1 MGGVRSAVAACVVLV
16 TLVVAAPPSAR
27 ASFTSAEEAE
37 LLKLVNGLDNISEAL
52 RYVAYAIRR
61 GTTAQTQGPLAD
73 SLALFVL
80 AARDAERAY
89 GLLLDVITEQRGT
102 SIYKTLEGQSRTE
115 RMAQA
120 WWRIDR
126 SVNSLV
132 MAEAALTRAFA
143 ANTDSVYQDN
153 VRRARDIWSV
163 AARRYLLWVDRSLAY
178 ATPNPASFPKV
189 IGPHGDYDQSQ
200 WFLWRSH
207 WYALDMLDSVTA
219 AFRADS
225 IQTDYWSVYKTISST
240 TSIMDAHVQSAGTLA
255 GMTMT
260 SAQVG
265 QDPFFKVLDEL
276 EIMTEDTPERYH
288 EIQRELATWIGKGRS
303 ATLASL
309 SQALIR
315 LTDSWRHAD
324 HGVWQQLTFPN
335 CTLATGCGGR

>member
-1 MGGVRSAVAACVVLV
+1 MAGVRSALVACAVLL
-16 TLVVAAPPSAR
+16 TLMVAAPPSAR
-27 ASFTSAEEAE
+27 ASFSSAEETE

-89 GLLLDVITEQRGT
+89 GLLLNVTTEQRGT
-102 SIYKTLEGQSRTE
+102 SVFSALAAQSRAE
-115 RMAQA
+115 RVAQA

-132 MAEAALTRAFA
+132 MAEAVLTRAFG
-143 ANTDSVYQDN
+143 ANADTVYQDN

-163 AARRYLLWVDRSLAY
+163 AARRNLLWVSRSLPY
-178 ATPNPASFPKV
+178 AAPTPTSFPKV
-189 IGPHGDYDQSQ
+189 IGPHGDYDHSQ
-200 WFLWRSH
+200 WYLWRSH

-219 AFRADS
+219 AFRADA
-225 IQTDYWSVYKTISST
+225 IQTDYWSVYKTISSA
-240 TSIMDAHVQSAGTLA
+240 TSIMDGHVQSAGTLA
-255 GMTMT
+255 GMTLIST
-260 SAQVG
+260 QVG
-265 QDPFFKVLDEL
+265 QDPFFRVLDEL
-276 EIMTEDTPERYH
+276 QTMTEDTPERYH
-288 EIQRELATWIGKGRS
+288 EMQRELATWIGQGRT
-303 ATLASL
+303 ATLAAL

-324 HGVWQQLTFPN
+324 HGVWQQLTFPDCN
-335 CTLATGCGGR
+335 NTTGCGGR